1 MAPAQSAALLG
12 WLREGSAE
20 EQRARI
26 ETYFGTI
33 GGQVVE
39 IDTTDGLR
47 VTFDRGVVIHLRAS
61 GNAPEL
67 RCYTEATT
75 AAAAEDLTS
84 GISTRPLLNGGGG
97 DTDMTRTQSYNEAR
111 RNGVLE
117 LSLFAHLMRFSTF
130 M

>member
-33 GGQVVE
+33 GGHVVE

-47 VTFDRGVVIHLRAS
+47 VTFDRGVVI
-61 GNAPEL
+61 PEKL
-67 RCYTEATT
+67 VIG
-75 AAAAEDLTS
+75 AAALDQRNGA
-84 GISTRPLLNGGGG
+84 GQCGAASTRAANMRAIRVPARPRSGLAA
-97 DTDMTRTQSYNEAR
+97 AR
-111 RNGVLE
+111 RGP
-117 LSLFAHLMRFSTF
+117 
-130 M
+130 